1 MIPDLRD
8 GRLPPGVHSADIG
21 ELRDKLGWGR
31 KRRSLIDGLEIMLGL
46 MEDCGIKRVYVDGS
60 FVTDKDR
67 PNDIDGCYDIPPGA
81 TDASLRPM
89 YPIWPWNPANRA
101 MSKTMFGIELA
112 PSGFPATAAGQPYLE
127 FFQRNREGNQRGVV
141 LIELGR

>member
-1 MIPDLRD
+1 M
-8 GRLPPGVHSADIG
+8 GKEKK
-21 ELRDKLGWGR
+21 ELDK
-31 KRRSLIDGLEIMLGL
+31 RSEMMLGL
-46 MEDCGIKRVYVDGS
+46 MENCGIKRVYVDGS

-67 PNDIDGCYDIPPGA
+67 PGDIDGCYDIPLGA

-112 PSGFPATAAGQPYLE
+112 PSRFPATTTGQPYLE
-127 FFQRNREGNQRGVV
+127 FFQKDREGNPRGVV